1 MDTPEKLTFFGAL
14 DIYEKHCLAEGL
26 SISTLENKRCNL
38 ILFFKW
44 ALAQGIDTPSE
55 VTKKVG
61 EDYKAYLVEYV
72 SPHTQRSLKKST
84 RRKRVSDVRVFFAE
98 LTYLDVFEISP
109 LQRLRLPK
117 SPRPMVTALLTEDEI
132 NRVMAETR
140 AMGLRGLRDRA
151 MLECYYA
158 TAGRRNEVGAL
169 TLSDIKFERGQVL
182 IRNCKGDKIRYVP
195 FAPRAASWMKAYHE
209 HVRPNLANLK
219 SGMSFFLDNQGLA
232 FRKHQLTALVKK
244 YFLKAGV
251 EVGAACNA
259 FRHSAATHMLEH
271 GADIRE
277 IQEYLGH
284 SDLSTTQVYVEVAQ
298 TQLKRTYGKTHP
310 SALTS
315 VERVARDIHHY
326 LM

>member
-1 MDTPEKLTFFGAL
+1 
-14 DIYEKHCLAEGL
+14 
-26 SISTLENKRCNL
+26 
-38 ILFFKW
+38 
-44 ALAQGIDTPSE
+44 
-55 VTKKVG
+55 
-61 EDYKAYLVEYV
+61 
-72 SPHTQRSLKKST
+72 
-84 RRKRVSDVRVFFAE
+84 
-98 LTYLDVFEISP
+98 
-109 LQRLRLPK
+109 
-117 SPRPMVTALLTEDEI
+117 
-132 NRVMAETR
+132 
-140 AMGLRGLRDRA
+140 
-151 MLECYYA
+151 
-158 TAGRRNEVGAL
+158 
-169 TLSDIKFERGQVL
+169 
-182 IRNCKGDKIRYVP
+182 
-195 FAPRAASWMKAYHE
+195 MKAYHE

-315 VERVARDIHHY
+315 LKVTDNMIKQY
-326 LM
+326 LL